1 MVQYKSVPGK
11 FKLYFDF
18 RNSQA
23 NHICWTSGCKITGMA
38 ISSLKVS
45 IKKRPKRVQFT
56 KNLIKF
62 EFGDLCT
69 VRRKITHFS
78 ILIKVYLIQNPK
90 AKGRTE
96 SSLVTKTQKNINQ
109 NKRNEQELLS

>member
-11 FKLYFDF
+11 FKLLYFDF

-45 IKKRPKRVQFT
+45 IKK
-56 KNLIKF
+56 
-62 EFGDLCT
+62 G
-69 VRRKITHFS
+69 RK
-78 ILIKVYLIQNPK
+78 
-90 AKGRTE
+90 E
-96 SSLVTKTQKNINQ
+96 SSLRKI
-109 NKRNEQELLS
+109 